1 MQRGPVGSLR
11 LVRLCKRVGERV
23 GERVWARC
31 VASCAACAACTARA
45 GVGVVAVVGLPVAWV
60 AGVVALL
67 VQPQLQAGAVY
78 GAWVAGAAALLM
90 TGLGLWWGV
99 ARALDVVPRALPRA
113 LPRVTQFLAL
123 TLVWIL
129 VLACVL
135 CSAAVLGYAHSGLR
149 GVARAQQAIA
159 PEMQGR
165 TLWVRGQVASL
176 VHTNERV
183 TRWQFEVTHV
193 YAPHDPAQDVPRDVL
208 QDRPQD
214 GPQAHRTTQA
224 ATVDDAALLPSSAWV
239 AWPASVSLSW
249 YHRGFDGALTHA
261 LGESAPAVL
270 PAQTWL
276 LPVRLKAPHGKRNP
290 HGFDWE
296 LHAWAQGISA
306 VGYVAAKPEQVPVLL
321 RARED
326 AGADAGWGVGW
337 SGRWLLWRD
346 ATRQRIDAA
355 LAQQPRVAGLLKALV
370 VGDQQAIDSDDW
382 ALFRD
387 TGVAHLVSISGLHI
401 TMFAWLAHTV
411 LWWLWRAGAAAGGTV
426 SAPKRWSG
434 AGLRAGV
441 TRCMARLAARVNV
454 PVTIAGCAALLAW
467 AYALFAGWGVPAQR
481 TVLMLLVWVG
491 LKAVGLRW
499 PWPVVWL
506 WVLAVVVAWDPWAM
520 LSAGFWLSFVA
531 VATLLGIASQP
542 RPVAVTWGQRLRLE
556 LGAMW
561 QVQWRLSVVLAPLTW
576 LLFGQ
581 VSVVGVLANVVA
593 IPLVSVVV
601 LPMAM
606 VGVLVPWAWVAL
618 APVLHLM
625 LQGLTWAQQ
634 WPWAVAQ
641 PPALPLWL
649 AAWVALAVL
658 VQAWPWPLHWRVQ
671 WAWVGVLALLYTP
684 ARPDPGEFD
693 MLAFDVGQG
702 SAVLVRTHT
711 RSLLFDAGPRYG
723 RGSDAPTA
731 ADSVIV
737 PHLRATADA
746 LDAVVLSHA
755 DNDHVGGAQAVLASG
770 LADGAVVWSSF
781 APSQLAQRHDPPPND
796 PNPNETNAN
805 EPNANETKL
814 QALSATHVSKYWPC
828 VAPHAWQWDGVW
840 FEWMSPDASVLAAN
854 GWPSPQVRL
863 RNAQSC
869 VLRVSNAHG
878 VLWLMADVGKAQE
891 AAIAQ
896 RLAAREPMATR
907 AAGASAGDAAM
918 RVRPGAAPIAV
929 SHAVRADL
937 PTGVMTGASKGASN
951 VAFEGASQGASEG
964 TFQGASEGVSKVV
977 SKGRAPVVV
986 LVAGHHGSA
995 TSSSEAWLRFVRPDW
1010 VVAQA
1015 GYANPYGHPSA
1026 EVVQRLQMLA
1036 PLWRMQWRDT
1046 AHCGAALW
1054 RSADAQHLHCERE
1067 ARPKHWQHRP

>member
-1 MQRGPVGSLR
+1 M
-11 LVRLCKRVGERV
+11 
-23 GERVWARC
+23 AR
-31 VASCAACAACTARA
+31 S

-67 VQPQLQAGAVY
+67 VQPQLQAAAVY
-78 GAWVAGAAALLM
+78 GAWVAGAAAFFM

-99 ARALDVVPRALPRA
+99 ARAPSLVPRA
-113 LPRVTQFLAL
+113 LPRVTQVLAL
-123 TLVWIL
+123 ML

-135 CSAAVLGYAHSGLR
+135 LSAAALAYAYSGLR
-149 GVARAQQAIA
+149 GAVRAQQAIA

-176 VHTNERV
+176 VHSNERV
-183 TRWQFEVTHV
+183 TRWQFAVTHV
-193 YAPHDPAQDVPRDVL
+193 YAPHDPAPAVL
-208 QDRPQD
+208 QEVLSEVLPDRAPYE
-214 GPQAHRTTQA
+214 PQADNTSQA
-224 ATVDDAALLPSSAWV
+224 APAQGAALLPSGAWV

-249 YHRGFDGALTHA
+249 YHHGFDGAPTFA
-261 LGESAPAVL
+261 PREGAPAVL

-326 AGADAGWGVGW
+326 AGAQAGAGWGWGARW
-337 SGRWLLWRD
+337 SEGWLLWRD
-346 ATRQRIDAA
+346 ATRQRIDAV

-401 TMFAWLAHTV
+401 TMFAWLAHLV
-411 LWWLWRAGAAAGGTV
+411 LWWLWRAGAGAGGTV
-426 SAPKRWSG
+426 SAPAPAPVSVLKYLSR

-454 PVTIAGCAALLAW
+454 PVAIALCAALLAW

-601 LPMAM
+601 LPLAM

-634 WPWAVAQ
+634 WSWAVAQ

-649 AAWVALAVL
+649 AAWVAVAVL
-658 VQAWPWPLHWRVQ
+658 VQAWPWPLRWRVQ
-671 WAWVGVLALLYTP
+671 WAWVGC
-684 ARPDPGEFD
+684 
-693 MLAFDVGQG
+693 
-702 SAVLVRTHT
+702 
-711 RSLLFDAGPRYG
+711 
-723 RGSDAPTA
+723 
-731 ADSVIV
+731 
-737 PHLRATADA
+737 
-746 LDAVVLSHA
+746 
-755 DNDHVGGAQAVLASG
+755 
-770 LADGAVVWSSF
+770 
-781 APSQLAQRHDPPPND
+781 
-796 PNPNETNAN
+796 
-805 EPNANETKL
+805 
-814 QALSATHVSKYWPC
+814 WPC
-828 VAPHAWQWDGVW
+828 CTHRRAQIRASLRCWRLTWDR
-840 FEWMSPDASVLAAN
+840 AAQC
-854 GWPSPQVRL
+854 W
-863 RNAQSC
+863 C
-869 VLRVSNAHG
+869 
-878 VLWLMADVGKAQE
+878 
-891 AAIAQ
+891 
-896 RLAAREPMATR
+896 ARTR
-907 AAGASAGDAAM
+907 AACCLM
-918 RVRPGAAPIAV
+918 
-929 SHAVRADL
+929 L
-937 PTGVMTGASKGASN
+937 
-951 VAFEGASQGASEG
+951 
-964 TFQGASEGVSKVV
+964 
-977 SKGRAPVVV
+977 GRAT
-986 LVAGHHGSA
+986 VAAA
-995 TSSSEAWLRFVRPDW
+995 T
-1010 VVAQA
+1010 
-1015 GYANPYGHPSA
+1015 HPRR
-1026 EVVQRLQMLA
+1026 Q
-1036 PLWRMQWRDT
+1036 T
-1046 AHCGAALW
+1046 A
-1054 RSADAQHLHCERE
+1054 
-1067 ARPKHWQHRP
+1067 